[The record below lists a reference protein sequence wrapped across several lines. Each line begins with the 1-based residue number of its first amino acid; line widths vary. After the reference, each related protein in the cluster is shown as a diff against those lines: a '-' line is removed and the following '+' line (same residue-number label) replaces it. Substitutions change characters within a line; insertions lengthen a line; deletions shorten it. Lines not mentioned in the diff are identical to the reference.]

1 MAKSSQVI
9 RLCDR
14 SHNMLKTEL
23 VAKNPLRVFD
33 QSREG
38 GLAPGQT
45 GLIAA
50 RAGTGKTAML
60 IQISLDNLFRQ
71 NAVLHISIGETV
83 SHVQAWYDEI
93 FRDLALG
100 YDLEMARNVWEDAIK
115 DRLILTFR
123 ANVFTVPTLKERM
136 GDLVAQNIFTPKVIL
151 IDGIDLHKQSR
162 EMLENLRDFIRESGL
177 KAWVATRTHR
187 EDGELV
193 ELISPLS
200 DLFDVIIGIEPST
213 DALKLTAFKNPG
225 HEGESVAVT
234 LDPKTLLLVSK

>member
-1 MAKSSQVI
+1 
-9 RLCDR
+9 
-14 SHNMLKTEL
+14 MLKTEL

-60 IQISLDNLFRQ
+60 IQIALDSLFRQ
-71 NAVLHISIGETV
+71 NAVLHVSIGETV

-100 YDLEMARNVWEDAIK
+100 YDLEMAKNVWEDAIK

-123 ANVFTVPTLKERM
+123 ANVFSVATLKERM
-136 GDLVAQNIFTPKVIL
+136 GDLVAQNIFSPKIIL
-151 IDGIDLHKQSR
+151 IDGVDLHKQSH
-162 EMLENLRDFIRESGL
+162 EMLKDLRDFIRESGM

-187 EDGELV
+187 EDGELS
-193 ELISPLS
+193 ELVSPLS
-200 DLFDVIIGIEPST
+200 DLFNVIIGIEPGP

-225 HEGESVAVT
+225 HEGETVAVA